1 VPKRQYAKNKV
12 LLAAAIEL
20 SRPALYRLFERVDHP
35 GQVPGKGYN
44 IEQWQRYANEN
55 IATWNRRDP
64 HKRNGNGSTNPRDA
78 AFIKR
83 QLLAAEK
90 EQFDLD
96 VKREK
101 YCLKSETSDRVM
113 RNFGLLVREGDKAF
127 MHELPPR
134 LEGLAAGEIAK
145 VLGRR
150 WSDIRE
156 KVARSLESNGSNGH

>member
-1 VPKRQYAKNKV
+1 V
-12 LLAAAIEL
+12 LHQRLGI
-20 SRPALYRLFERVDHP
+20 SRPALERLFELPHHP
-35 GQVPGKGYN
+35 VQVPGKGWDVG
-44 IEQWQRYANEN
+44 EWERFRDANFSY
-55 IATWNRRDP
+55 WNRRE
-64 HKRNGNGSTNPRDA
+64 KKNGSNGSTPNPRDA

-101 YCLKSETSDRVM
+101 YCLKSETSDRIM
-113 RNFGLLVREGDKAF
+113 KNFGLLVREGDKAF

-134 LEGLAAGEIAK
+134 LEGMSAGEIAK

-150 WSDIRE
+150 WADIRE
-156 KVARSLESNGSNGH
+156 KVARSLESSNGANGH

>member
-1 VPKRQYAKNKV
+1 MRTSRYAKNKHV
-12 LLAAAIEL
+12 LAARIGI
-20 SRPALYRLFERVDHP
+20 SRPALKRLFERGDYPKITNNGWVVD
-35 GQVPGKGYN
+35 
-44 IEQWQRYANEN
+44 QWQKYADEN
-55 IATWNRRDP
+55 ISYWNRRDP
-64 HKRNGNGSTNPRDA
+64 QKRNGHVATNPRDA

-101 YCLKSETSDRVM
+101 YCLKSETTDRIM
-113 RNFGLLVREGDKAF
+113 KNFGLLVREGDKAF